1 MTPRLIRFMQD
12 IEHYNP
18 LFTYRRGILQTVP
31 DSLSRMP
38 GLREEGEPADTER
51 FYTIQNF
58 LAAEDGPDGPA
69 EPTPTSEPN
78 PRRIR
83 KVDYYRKL
91 RKYVK
96 ATAMLSNTADDVDL
110 KQESSR
116 YELRDGILYSS
127 ELNTPVIIALD
138 DLVAT
143 IESVHK
149 DLGHY
154 GKRTTLDAVRQRYE
168 AASDLW
174 EEGGKV
180 LDSCIPCQLYKN
192 APDLTITAT
201 IHPYGAKKAFELWE
215 IDFVGPLAKTP
226 RGNSYIITAIDYSTS
241 RAVAFPL
248 KNALRPQRSRYWKI

>member
-1 MTPRLIRFMQD
+1 MPWITGDTLLRDPIHTDHQSLETYRTKKHMTPRLIRFMQD

-58 LAAEDGPDGPA
+58 LTAEDGPDGPA

-96 ATAMLSNTADDVDL
+96 ATSMLSNTPDNNL
-110 KQESSR
+110 KQEASR
-116 YELRDGILYSS
+116 YELRDGMLYNS
-127 ELNTPVIIALD
+127 ELNTPVIITLD

-149 DLGHY
+149 DLQYTILVNGQ
-154 GKRTTLDAVRQRYE
+154 D
-168 AASDLW
+168 
-174 EEGGKV
+174 
-180 LDSCIPCQLYKN
+180 PCE
-192 APDLTITAT
+192 LTQ
-201 IHPYGAKKAFELWE
+201 W
-215 IDFVGPLAKTP
+215 
-226 RGNSYIITAIDYSTS
+226 
-241 RAVAFPL
+241 
-248 KNALRPQRSRYWKI
+248 